1 MHDLICGVSH
11 SIASKHNGM
20 WVIKDGNHLKESLK
34 GNLKG
39 CTAILVPHSNIP
51 ELSGIIGN
59 SKTLD
64 VLSFKGFS
72 IEELLEEIA
81 ELTRLKLLDFSGC
94 QELEVIPANVIAE
107 LHRFMGII
115 VHGSSRNS

>member
-51 ELSGIIGN
+51 ELSGVDCSN
-59 SKTLD
+59 L
-64 VLSFKGFS
+64 
-72 IEELLEEIA
+72 ELLV
-81 ELTRLKLLDFSGC
+81 LLNKYPSF
-94 QELEVIPANVIAE
+94 
-107 LHRFMGII
+107 
-115 VHGSSRNS
+115 